1 MKIMVPCT
9 YFIDDLNGEK
19 VVWTFNEKELRKDN
33 KKSLEQKKQ
42 SKEGEKS
49 YMSTGKAM
57 IIHLM
62 PGLIKKTFCKNESIF
77 F

>member
-1 MKIMVPCT
+1 MVPWT

-19 VVWTFNEKELRKDN
+19 FVLTFNEKELRKDN
-33 KKSLEQKKQ
+33 KKRLEQKKQ

-57 IIHLM
+57 IIRLM
-62 PGLIKKTFCKNESIF
+62 PGLIKKNIL
-77 F
+77 